1 MATVAQVEA
10 NRLNALH
17 STGPRSDAGK
27 AASRFNA
34 LKLGVDAR
42 SLVIPGEDPAELEAL
57 TLDYRETF
65 HPVGPLEDFLVE
77 TLVAGDWNRRRYAR
91 IEAQLVRLLSTSQD
105 PAEENPFGALFLADA
120 VKAGALQKVFRRLS
134 AAERSYFRALAE
146 LRRAQRERLA
156 LEADAAPARPAAVIQ
171 EIGFV
176 SPPPSAAP
184 NSAPLNAMR
193 PKSWRP
199 SSGVVERTPPGV
211 PSGVP
216 SGPGGP
222 LAGSPALAIIQAN
235 SGSWGARADEA

>member
-1 MATVAQVEA
+1 MATVAQIEA
-10 NRLNALH
+10 NRLNALR

-27 AASRFNA
+27 AVSRFNA
-34 LKLGVDAR
+34 LKFGVDAR

-77 TLVAGDWNRRRYAR
+77 TLVAGDWNRRRYTR

-156 LEADAAPARPAAVIQ
+156 IESAATPARPAADIP

-176 SPPPSAAP
+176 STPPATAP
-184 NSAPLNAMR
+184 NSAPAPAPR
-193 PKSWRP
+193 A
-199 SSGVVERTPPGV
+199 THPPGSA
-211 PSGVP
+211 PP
-216 SGPGGP
+216 
-222 LAGSPALAIIQAN
+222 PADAHA
-235 SGSWGARADEA
+235 A